1 MSGTSMAAPVVTGA
15 IAVLHQMWP
24 HMKGKHLVQLVLVTG
39 DKDIA
44 GYNENVHGQG
54 LLDMDTATRPV
65 GATGIPTT
73 GRTNG
78 GVSAVAGGA
87 NVQGV
92 AASQM
97 QALTSVMVLDSFERD
112 FYIDLGD
119 MTQDVDTRT
128 ASVAEQMGA
137 VNYFAGFM
145 DAEKHIAVP
154 FALTENSNLEVG
166 VGESTGH
173 YLGNSFQG
181 TLGTTKGS
189 NTVYANYNYTNG
201 GFYAQA
207 GIGYTNVNF
216 DTNNSMMVNAENV
229 VSTTATAGYE
239 FAPKEGHTMGFA
251 VSQPV
256 TVESAEFTYK
266 LPTSRTLDGDVNT
279 EFQTVDFRNSARE
292 IDLGTYYKFDITK
305 TGIKE
310 VDSVT
315 SMLGIKGNVK
325 AFAELRN
332 KIDSLSEVEKRGGI
346 NLNLRF

>member
-1 MSGTSMAAPVVTGA
+1 
-15 IAVLHQMWP
+15 
-24 HMKGKHLVQLVLVTG
+24 
-39 DKDIA
+39 
-44 GYNENVHGQG
+44 
-54 LLDMDTATRPV
+54 
-65 GATGIPTT
+65 
-73 GRTNG
+73 
-78 GVSAVAGGA
+78 
-87 NVQGV
+87 
-92 AASQM
+92 
-97 QALTSVMVLDSFERD
+97 
-112 FYIDLGD
+112 